1 MNKIINI
8 LIAVVWFTNGLLCKV
23 LNVVPRHERIVSEI
37 LTETHSRVTT
47 TIIGLLEIGMALWIL
62 SGKKKKLN
70 TIAQIIIIS
79 IMNTLEF
86 ILVPELLL
94 WGKFNALFAFLLII
108 VIYYNAFHQ
117 NNTHH
122 ALIKS

>member
-23 LNVVPRHERIVSEI
+23 LNVVPRHEQIVSEI

-117 NNTHH
+117 KNTHH
-122 ALIKS
+122 ELIKS

>member
-8 LIAVVWFTNGLLCKV
+8 LITVVWFTNGLLCKV
-23 LNVVPRHERIVSEI
+23 LNIVPRHEQIVSEI
-37 LTETHSRVTT
+37 LTETYSRVTT

-94 WGKFNALFAFLLII
+94 WGKFNALFAFLLILF
-108 VIYYNAFHQ
+108 VFHF
-117 NNTHH
+117 
-122 ALIKS
+122 